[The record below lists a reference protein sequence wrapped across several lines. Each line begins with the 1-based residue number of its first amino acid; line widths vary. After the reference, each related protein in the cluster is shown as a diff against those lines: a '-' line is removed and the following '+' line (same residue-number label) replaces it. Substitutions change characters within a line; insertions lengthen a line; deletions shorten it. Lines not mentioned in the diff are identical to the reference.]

1 MTHRELRARLMDAVL
16 VVALVEL
23 WLATLVGLPPFPDF
37 QHPRAT
43 LEQLEREILDRK
55 VRCDLP

>member
-1 MTHRELRARLMDAVL
+1 MDAVL